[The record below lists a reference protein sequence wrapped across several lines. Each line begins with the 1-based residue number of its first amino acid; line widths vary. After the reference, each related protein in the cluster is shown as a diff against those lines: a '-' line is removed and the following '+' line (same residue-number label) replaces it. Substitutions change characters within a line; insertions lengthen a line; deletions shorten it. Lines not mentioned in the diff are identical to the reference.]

1 MLIDAQRNDS
11 SHDRPWPTATRKSI
25 ACCLAGPAGFVT
37 LTKRLWEESIMK
49 AIRVAVSAAG
59 IAAMV
64 AVVASGQMA
73 LVAAGGAVK
82 GQAVTDTTGN
92 LRGANAYPTPYQ

>member
-1 MLIDAQRNDS
+1 MLINAQRNGS
-11 SHDRPWPTATRKSI
+11 SHDRPWSTATRKII
-25 ACCLAGPAGFVT
+25 ACRLACPAGFVT

-64 AVVASGQMA
+64 AVVGVLARM
-73 LVAAGGAVK
+73 VVCR
-82 GQAVTDTTGN
+82 TTC
-92 LRGANAYPTPYQ
+92 